1 MCGKISGWTT
11 PKDVILKVADIL
23 TVKGGTGAIIEYYG
37 PGVDEISCTGYLKCI
52 KSNPN
57 DVLISCCHV
66 HKGMGTIC
74 NMGAEI
80 GATTSLFPFN
90 HRMANYLKATSRG
103 DIADEAAKY
112 SKALLT
118 PDNGSHY
125 DEVIFH
131 LFFFYL
137 YNLY

>member
-1 MCGKISGWTT
+1 
-11 PKDVILKVADIL
+11 
-23 TVKGGTGAIIEYYG
+23 
-37 PGVDEISCTGYLKCI
+37 
-52 KSNPN
+52 
-57 DVLISCCHV
+57 
-66 HKGMGTIC
+66 MGTIC

-131 LFFFYL
+131 LFLLFFYL